1 MREISTSLQQW
12 LAGGRAT
19 AIATVIKTWGSSPR
33 PAGAKMAINEQGEFA
48 GSVSGGCVET
58 AVIEAAMQ
66 VIQTGKPR
74 LLQFGVSNEQAWEV
88 GLSCGGKIEVF
99 VEPLAL
105 MTKEFYNS
113 YQDHLDRNEP
123 FVVATIVRGDES
135 LLGQRVLLRQDGV
148 SLGDISNATVI
159 SAVRDQAQSLFSK
172 ASSMSLPAGD
182 CELFVES
189 CFPPP
194 KLIIIGAVHIAA
206 PLVTMAKVLNFTV
219 ILIDPRGAFSTS
231 ARFPHVDQ
239 LFSKWPDEALT
250 EAGIDASTCIVILT
264 HDPKIDDPAIK
275 IALQH
280 TPAYLGVLG
289 SRRTHEKRL
298 HRLCADGMS
307 EEQLAQ
313 IHAPIGLDIGALSP
327 AEIAVSILAEIVAC
341 RRK

>member
-12 LAGGRAT
+12 LAAGRAT

-33 PAGAKMAINEQGEFA
+33 PAGAKMAINDHGEFV

-58 AVIEAAMQ
+58 AVIEAARE

-99 VEPLAL
+99 V
-105 MTKEFYNS
+105 TKEFCNHYLN
-113 YQDHLDRNEP
+113 QLERNEP
-123 FVVATIVRGDES
+123 FVVAAIVRGDEA
-135 LLGQRVLLRQDGV
+135 LLGRRLLLRQDGTV
-148 SLGDISNATVI
+148 LGDIADEAI
-159 SAVRDQAQSLFSK
+159 IAAVREQAQSLFSK
-172 ASSMSLPAGD
+172 ASSTSLPVGE

-194 KLIIIGAVHIAA
+194 KLIIIGAVHVAV
-206 PLVTMAKVLNFTV
+206 PLVAMARALDFTI
-219 ILIDPRGAFSTS
+219 ILIDPRGAFAT
-231 ARFPHVDQ
+231 AERFAHIDQ
-239 LFSKWPDEALT
+239 LISKWPDEALV
-250 EAGIDASTCIVILT
+250 ELGIDASTCIVILT

-275 IALQH
+275 LALQH
-280 TPAYLGVLG
+280 APAFLGVLG

-298 HRLCADGMS
+298 QRLRADGLS

-313 IHAPIGLDIGALSP
+313 IHAPIGLDIGARSP